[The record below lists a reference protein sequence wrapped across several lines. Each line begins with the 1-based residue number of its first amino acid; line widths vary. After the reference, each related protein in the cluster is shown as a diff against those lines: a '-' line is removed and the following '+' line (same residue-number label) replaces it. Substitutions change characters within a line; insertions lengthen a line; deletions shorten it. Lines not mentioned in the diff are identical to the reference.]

1 MTAPSAPAQPRIAVI
16 GGGVLGAATARAL
29 AVRGAAVTLYERT
42 ALAAGTTGT
51 SFAWVNSHAKK
62 PLSYHELNSAGLAE
76 HHALRKAGAPAPDWF
91 FPSGNLE
98 WAADEAG
105 DERLAAAFAE
115 LETHRYRCCWLDPD
129 RARALVPD
137 LRVPPQVRRIA
148 YFPEE
153 GYVLPHPLL
162 ARLWGE
168 ARDHGAELRCPAEV
182 TGIEERASDVRLE
195 LADGTRASAD
205 LVVTA
210 TGRWSAR
217 TAALAGVS
225 LPMADAAEPG
235 SATVGLLGYTTP
247 TAARL
252 DAVLTTPR
260 LNIRPDG
267 GGRLVVQGLDLDV
280 DADPAAP
287 PPADGRH
294 AAQLL
299 DRLAGLLHGTQGAAL
314 ESLRVGQRA
323 LPADGLTVAG
333 RLRPDGRVYALATH
347 SGITLGPLLGR
358 LAAQELL
365 TGERDPL
372 LDEFGPDRLTGAA
385 PDSFGKLERPRF
397 AGQQ

>member
-1 MTAPSAPAQPRIAVI
+1 MTAPAAPAQPRIAVI

-29 AVRGAAVTLYERT
+29 AVRGASVTLYERT

-62 PLSYHELNSAGLAE
+62 PLSYHDLNAAGLAE
-76 HHALRKAGAPAPDWF
+76 HHALGKAGASAPDWF

-105 DERLAAAFAE
+105 EGRLAAAFAE
-115 LETHRYRCCWLDPD
+115 LEDRRYPCCWLEPD

-137 LRVPPQVRRIA
+137 LRIPQQVRRIA

-153 GYVLPHPLL
+153 GYVLPLPLL

-182 TGIEERASDVRLE
+182 TGIEERACDVRLE
-195 LADGTRASAD
+195 LADGTRESAD

-217 TAALAGVS
+217 TAAMAGVS
-225 LPMADAAEPG
+225 LPMADTTEPG
-235 SATVGLLGYTTP
+235 SAAVGLLGYTTP
-247 TAARL
+247 TATRL

-260 LNIRPDG
+260 LNVRPDG

-287 PPADGRH
+287 PPVDGRH

-299 DRLAGLLHGTQGAAL
+299 DRLAALLHGTQGAGL
-314 ESLRVGQRA
+314 ESLRVGRRA

-372 LDEFGPDRLTGAA
+372 LGEFGPGRLTGAA